1 MQRSVPGFSHASAV
15 LRRALAIAL
24 PAIFVAAGLVGG
36 PAVAASGSISSVAE
50 GSVKTADLSRF
61 DPGNIISDEA
71 FFNSST
77 MSAQQIQDFLN
88 SKVAAC
94 RAGYTCLKDFRQTTS
109 TVAASK
115 YCNGYSGAPAESAAV
130 IIYKV
135 AVSCGINPQVLL
147 VTLQKEQGLVTHTWP
162 SDSRYTIAMGQGCP
176 DTAACDTAYYGFQNQ
191 VYGAAR
197 QFQIYREGKYFTYYA
212 PGRTWNV
219 LYNPNREC
227 GSSPVYI
234 ANAATA
240 GLYYYTPY
248 QPNAAALRA
257 GYGEGDGCS
266 SYGNRNFYNYYTD
279 WFGAPPKDPNSP
291 IGVVDVV
298 TAVPGAFTVSGWVAD
313 PNSAESIGVH
323 VYVSGVGYPFVADLL
338 RTDVA
343 ASYPT
348 LGGRHGF
355 TVTVPVT
362 SEGPNDICVY
372 GINVG
377 AGGNWQLSCT
387 RVAAMAGSPFGVFEA
402 ATPVDG
408 GLTATGWAVDPDTA
422 APIDV
427 HVYVDGVGTPLT
439 AGAARNDLATAY
451 PSYGANHGFSRVI
464 GATPGR
470 HQVCAYGINVGLG
483 SNVELGCRTVD
494 VPVTVDAGRAPIG
507 ALDAVTVAGPVVSA
521 FGWAIDP
528 DTALPI
534 RVRVASSGVE
544 STVVAD
550 ISRPDVGAAYP
561 RYGAGHGFTSTL
573 TLPGGSHEVCAY
585 ALNAGA
591 GGDTHL
597 GCRTVTIPMPDLGR
611 PPIGII
617 DSVSIA
623 GATAT
628 VSGWALDPDTTD
640 SLSVHIYVGKAGVAY
655 NADKARPDLGAAY
668 PLQGPMHGYTET
680 LQIPPGHSDVCVYAI
695 NTGAGGNS
703 LLGCRGI
710 DAADHTRPPIGN
722 LENVSAGPG
731 TVTAVGWA
739 LDPDTTA
746 SIPLHVYVDGVGR
759 AFTADLSR
767 PDVANAYPGKGD
779 LHGFA
784 ATVPAAPG
792 AHSVCVYPINDAP
805 GPNTLLGC
813 WTVAVP

>member
-1 MQRSVPGFSHASAV
+1 MSLTAVVVTAALIGLAGISASA
-15 LRRALAIAL
+15 ALV
-24 PAIFVAAGLVGG
+24 PVAGG
-36 PAVAASGSISSVAE
+36 T
-50 GSVKTADLSRF
+50 VKAADLSRF

-88 SKVAAC
+88 SKVSAC
-94 RAGYTCLKDFRQTTS
+94 QAGYTCLKDFRQTTS
-109 TVAASK
+109 SLAASK
-115 YCNGYSGAPAESAAV
+115 YCNGYAGAPSESAAM

-162 SDSRYTIAMGQGCP
+162 SDWRYTIAMGQGCP
-176 DTAACDTAYYGFQNQ
+176 DTAACDTLYYGFQNQ

-197 QFQIYREGKYFTYYA
+197 QFEIYREGKYFTYYA
-212 PGRTWNV
+212 PGHTWNV
-219 LYNPNREC
+219 LYNPNRDC

-291 IGVVDVV
+291 IGFVEEVK
-298 TAVPGAFTVSGWVAD
+298 AVPGAFTVAGWAAD
-313 PNSAESIGVH
+313 PNSAEPIGVH
-323 VYVSGVGYPFVADLL
+323 VYVSGVGYPFVAELY
-338 RTDVA
+338 RADVA
-343 ASYPT
+343 ARYPS

-362 SEGPNDICVY
+362 AEGPNDVCIY

-377 AGGNWQLSCT
+377 AGGNWQMSCT
-387 RVAAMAGSPFGVFEA
+387 RVTAMAGSPFGTFEA
-402 ATPVDG
+402 ATPADG
-408 GLTATGWAVDPDTA
+408 GLTVTGWAIDPDTT

-439 AGAARNDLATAY
+439 TGDTRTDVATAY
-451 PSYGANHGFSRVI
+451 PPYGANHGFSRVI
-464 GATPGR
+464 GATPGS

-483 SNVELGCRTVD
+483 GNVELGCRTIT

-507 ALDAVTVAGPVVSA
+507 ALDAVTAAGPVVSA
-521 FGWAIDP
+521 LGWAIDP

-534 RVRVASSGVE
+534 RVRVESSGIE
-544 STVVAD
+544 STTVAD
-550 ISRPDVGAAYP
+550 SQRPDVGAAYP
-561 RYGAGHGFTSTL
+561 RYGAGHGFTANL
-573 TLPGGSHEVCAY
+573 TLSGGTHEVCVY
-585 ALNAGA
+585 ALNGGA
-591 GGDTHL
+591 GGDTKL
-597 GCRTVTIPMPDLGR
+597 GCRTITIPVPDLGR
-611 PPIGII
+611 APIGVI
-617 DSVSIA
+617 DSVSVT
-623 GATAT
+623 GATANVT
-628 VSGWALDPDTTD
+628 GWALDLDTTA
-640 SLSVHIYVGKAGVAY
+640 SLSVHIYVGSVGIAY
-655 NADKARPDLGAAY
+655 TADKSRPDVGAAY
-668 PLQGPMHGYTET
+668 PLQGAMHGFSEGVSV
-680 LQIPPGHSDVCVYAI
+680 PPGHSDLCVYAI

-710 DAADHTRPPIGN
+710 DVADHARPPIGN
-722 LENVSAGPG
+722 LENVGVAPG
-731 TVTAVGWA
+731 AVTAAGWA
-739 LDPDTTA
+739 LDPDTSA
-746 SIPLHVYVDGVGR
+746 SIPVHVYVDGVGS

-767 PDVANAYPGKGD
+767 PDVAAGYPGMGD
-779 LHGFA
+779 RHGFSV
-784 ATVPAAPG
+784 TVPASPG
-792 AHSVCVYPINDAP
+792 MHTVCVYPINDAP